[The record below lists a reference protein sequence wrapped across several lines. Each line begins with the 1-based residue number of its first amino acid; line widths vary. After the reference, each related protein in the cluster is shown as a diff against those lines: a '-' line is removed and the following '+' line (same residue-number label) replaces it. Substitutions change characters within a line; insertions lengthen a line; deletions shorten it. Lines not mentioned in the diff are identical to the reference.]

1 MSDIGILRQL
11 PNADIQHKGRKRAW
25 KISSGA
31 RKISSGELLFGTSE
45 EKRDEKLDRFIAEQS
60 AAYPNC
66 LMSSRPPQ
74 KGKPKL
80 DPLHLTRDEFDAIAA
95 GKMSP

>member
-1 MSDIGILRQL
+1 MPGKFHLAQERLVRENSYSIL
-11 PNADIQHKGRKRAW
+11 
-25 KISSGA
+25 
-31 RKISSGELLFGTSE
+31 GTSE